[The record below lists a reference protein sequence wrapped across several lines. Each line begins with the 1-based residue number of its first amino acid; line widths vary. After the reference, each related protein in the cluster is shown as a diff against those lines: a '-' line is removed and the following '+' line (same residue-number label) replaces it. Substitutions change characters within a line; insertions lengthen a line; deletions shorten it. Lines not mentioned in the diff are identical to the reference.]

1 MLISLHRRLPLY
13 YINKSDLKFNLAG
26 NLLITLLLAVGKQNK
41 LKYFYLT
48 ATALANKIVALI
60 FLYTQKHK
68 VGFPVLACDE
78 DKPLDMLWL
87 VDMDPKSCLISHAGF
102 WSLFLFRVS
111 ENKARNLGLNPSSP
125 EGRGAVISPL
135 PFFFFSVVRF
145 CVLSPENH
153 SLSQSEPP
161 SIITPLFPGS
171 SRADRQSLF
180 PAKTIANGDVRSFIK
195 LGVIIHMYKM
205 ALCWQNQS
213 PGR

>member
-26 NLLITLLLAVGKQNK
+26 NLLTTLLLAVGKQNK

-78 DKPLDMLWL
+78 DKPLDKLWL
-87 VDMDPKSCLISHAGF
+87 VDMDPKSYLISRAGF

-111 ENKARNLGLNPSSP
+111 ENKARNLGLNPSP
-125 EGRGAVISPL
+125 AEGRGAVISPL
-135 PFFFFSVVRF
+135 PFFFFFF
-145 CVLSPENH
+145 CRAILCP
-153 SLSQSEPP
+153 
-161 SIITPLFPGS
+161 ITRKPQPFPKWAS
-171 SRADRQSLF
+171 
-180 PAKTIANGDVRSFIK
+180 
-195 LGVIIHMYKM
+195 
-205 ALCWQNQS
+205 
-213 PGR
+213 

>member
-1 MLISLHRRLPLY
+1 M
-13 YINKSDLKFNLAG
+13 
-26 NLLITLLLAVGKQNK
+26 LAVGKQNA

-68 VGFPVLACDE
+68 VGFLVLACDE
-78 DKPLDMLWL
+78 DKSLDMLWL
-87 VDMDPKSCLISHAGF
+87 VDVDPKSYLMSHAGF
-102 WSLFLFRVS
+102 WNPFLFRVG
-111 ENKARNLGLNPSSP
+111 ENKARNTGVNPSP
-125 EGRGAVISPL
+125 AEGRGAVISPL
-135 PFFFFSVVRF
+135 PFFFVLRF
-145 CVLSPENH
+145 CVLSPESH

-171 SRADRQSLF
+171 SRADRQGLF

-195 LGVIIHMYKM
+195 LGVIIRMYKM

-213 PGR
+213 LGR

>member
-135 PFFFFSVVRF
+135 PFFFFFF
-145 CVLSPENH
+145 CRAILCP
-153 SLSQSEPP
+153 
-161 SIITPLFPGS
+161 ITRKPQPFPKWAS
-171 SRADRQSLF
+171 
-180 PAKTIANGDVRSFIK
+180 
-195 LGVIIHMYKM
+195 
-205 ALCWQNQS
+205 
-213 PGR
+213 